1 MSSEGRLADTTD
13 LDEAKLQDFMGRVVN
28 DLDATWSTILVIIGD
43 KLGLYK
49 AMADSKPISTA
60 ELASRTETTER
71 YIKE

>member
-1 MSSEGRLADTTD
+1 
-13 LDEAKLQDFMGRVVN
+13 MGRVVN